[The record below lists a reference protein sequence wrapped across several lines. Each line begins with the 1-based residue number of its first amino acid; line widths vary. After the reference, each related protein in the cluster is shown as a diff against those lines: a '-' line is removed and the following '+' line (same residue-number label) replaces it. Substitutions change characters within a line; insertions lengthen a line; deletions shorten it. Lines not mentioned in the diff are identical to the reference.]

1 MIMLAS
7 KTRDLS
13 INLRISQNQRDL
25 IDRTATLQGK
35 SRSEFMLD
43 SAYQKAQDVLLDRC
57 LFDVDEQR
65 FQQFL
70 DRLDA
75 PVMPNKNLRQLLTA
89 KAPWDQSVMSELEQI
104 PNRPEK
110 FNVSHQ
116 VEQFNCGNIQLN
128 DWLKHRAFK
137 NELHRLDLQDALEA
151 IAEAE
156 RLGEQPIPSE
166 SVAGELV

>member
-1 MIMLAS
+1 MSTPSQKTTDLNKPTS

-25 IDRTATLQGK
+25 IDRAATLQGK

-75 PVMPNKNLRQLLTA
+75 PVMPNENMRKLLTA
-89 KAPWDQSVMSELEQI
+89 KAPWD
-104 PNRPEK
+104 
-110 FNVSHQ
+110 
-116 VEQFNCGNIQLN
+116 
-128 DWLKHRAFK
+128 
-137 NELHRLDLQDALEA
+137 
-151 IAEAE
+151 
-156 RLGEQPIPSE
+156 
-166 SVAGELV
+166 

>member
-1 MIMLAS
+1 MSMPSQQTTDPDKNAS

-25 IDRTATLQGK
+25 IDRAATLQGK

-75 PVMPNKNLRQLLTA
+75 PVMPNEHLRQLLTA
-89 KAPWDQSVMSELEQI
+89 NAPWD
-104 PNRPEK
+104 
-110 FNVSHQ
+110 
-116 VEQFNCGNIQLN
+116 
-128 DWLKHRAFK
+128 
-137 NELHRLDLQDALEA
+137 
-151 IAEAE
+151 
-156 RLGEQPIPSE
+156 
-166 SVAGELV
+166 